1 MAIRHHTY
9 RGAAPLNKEDKMACK
24 VESHNKE
31 CMHEFHNKHIC
42 YLKMQG
48 LDDILKSV
56 TDKPTVECRHCGAK
70 ANSLEYICAASLE
83 EDAPS
88 VEGGHGTVD
97 VDEVGKPHEGGMA
110 NKP

>member
-1 MAIRHHTY
+1 MGCKSETQ
-9 RGAAPLNKEDKMACK
+9 NKQDCIC
-24 VESHNKE
+24 ES
-31 CMHEFHNKHIC
+31 HNKHIC

-48 LDDILKSV
+48 LEFDDCLKSV
-56 TDKPTVECRHCGAK
+56 TDNPTVECKHCGAK
-70 ANSLEYICAASLE
+70 ANSMEFVCAAALE

-97 VDEVGKPHEGGMA
+97 LEEVGKPHEGGMA